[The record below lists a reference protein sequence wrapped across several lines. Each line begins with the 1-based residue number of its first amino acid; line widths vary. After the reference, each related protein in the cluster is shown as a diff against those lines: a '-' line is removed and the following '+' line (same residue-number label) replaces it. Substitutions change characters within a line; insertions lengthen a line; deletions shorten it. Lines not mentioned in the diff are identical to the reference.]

1 MDDLVPET
9 REHAFPPASAASAAP
24 RMRASSVA
32 STATPRWTFAEARG
46 RLVEVCGGR
55 SGAAASA
62 AALLVRDAQAHGEPC
77 AWVTSTAQHPFPP
90 DLAAGG
96 IDLEALLF
104 VRARDADGV
113 AAAELALRSGA
124 FGLVVAELHGRAHVP
139 MATLSRL
146 MGLVRKHGAAFVFTS
161 EKPAEHASLGSLVSL
176 RADASRVRR
185 ADGAFELS
193 IAVAKDKRRALPWTH
208 AEVCRGPAGLR

>member
-1 MDDLVPET
+1 MDDLVHET
-9 REHAFPPASAASAAP
+9 REHALPPGNAAASA
-24 RMRASSVA
+24 RTRASSVT
-32 STATPRWTFAEARG
+32 SSATPRWTFAETRG
-46 RLVEVCGGR
+46 RLVEICGGR

-62 AALLVRDAQAHGEPC
+62 AALLVRDAQARGEPC
-77 AWVTSTAQHPFPP
+77 AWIASTAQHPFPP

-96 IDLEALLF
+96 VDLDALLF
-104 VRARDADGV
+104 VRVSEKDNV

-124 FGLVVAELHGRAHVP
+124 FGLVVVDLHGRAHVP
-139 MATLSRL
+139 MAALSRL
-146 MGLVRKHGAAFVFTS
+146 LGLVRKHGAAFVFTS

-185 ADGAFELS
+185 ADGLFEVA